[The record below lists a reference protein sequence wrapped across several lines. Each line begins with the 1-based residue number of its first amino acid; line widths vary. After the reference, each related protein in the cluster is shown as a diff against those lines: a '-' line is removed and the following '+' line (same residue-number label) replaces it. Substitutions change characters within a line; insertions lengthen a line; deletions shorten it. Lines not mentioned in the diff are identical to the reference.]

1 MVSTIQSNEDEI
13 REELDA
19 DQHRLLS
26 EVRVAYADAAQ
37 QVGDDRLDHGQRCL
51 SFLTSGWFED
61 GDALAY
67 ALEAIGQYNR
77 FEADKV
83 AEHTRKISEQCGYV
97 RVAVGREGSPVLY
110 IETDDPATVKDV
122 LAAYADECWEV
133 NHDEVGN
140 ARKLAG
146 DDYIDAHNACRHDE
160 PPVAA
165 EDYAEPGDGRRVVR
179 CWWD

>member
-26 EVRVAYADAAQ
+26 EVRVAYAESGQ
-37 QVGDDRLDHGQRCL
+37 QRDDDRLDHDQRCL

-67 ALEAIGQYNR
+67 ALEAIGGYNR
-77 FEADKV
+77 FDPDKV

-97 RVAVGREGSPVLY
+97 RVAVGREGGPVLY
-110 IETDDPATVKDV
+110 IETDDPETVEEV
-122 LAAYADECWEV
+122 IGSYADECWGVE
-133 NHDEVGN
+133 HDAVGN
-140 ARKLAG
+140 ARKWADG
-146 DDYIDAHNACRHDE
+146 DDFDAHGMCRHDE
-160 PPVAA
+160 PPVPV

>member
-13 REELDA
+13 RDELDA

-37 QVGDDRLDHGQRCL
+37 QVGDDRLEHEQRCL

-77 FEADKV
+77 FEPAEV
-83 AEHTRKISEQCGYV
+83 AKCTRNISERDDEV
-97 RVAVGREGSPVLY
+97 RVAVGREGSTVLY
-110 IETDDPATVKDV
+110 IEVDDASTV
-122 LAAYADECWEV
+122 LAQIGNYADECWEV
-133 NHDEVGN
+133 DHDEVGQ
-140 ARKLAG
+140 ARKWDG
-146 DDYIDAHNACRHDE
+146 DDSIIAHQTCRHDE
-160 PPVAA
+160 PPVAV
-165 EDYAEPGDGRRVVR
+165 EDYAEPADGKAVVR